1 MSEYIHNIRHVC
13 NTELMQFTLGKTE
26 KTIND
31 IRQDTR
37 EWLEYLEINDD
48 TVPGTLHIPIILTN
62 NSLVE
67 TEQWTI
73 RLEKELKDL
82 NIVTVSS

>member
-13 NTELMQFTLGKTE
+13 NKDLMQFTLGKTE

-31 IRQDTR
+31 IQQDTQ

-62 NSLVE
+62 NVTKIIVSLKL
-67 TEQWTI
+67 I
-73 RLEKELKDL
+73 KMGNILLKNVL
-82 NIVTVSS
+82 PALK